1 MTDYPQLTEMGICN
15 PMQIEKYMVNG
26 QPTYD
31 VLRIIYLR
39 KKGSFLPSSR
49 TYKFPRVQKE
59 FSAEGKEGKTTT
71 VMETNPGLRSAID
84 ELKLLLDDKVQKQNV
99 KKALREQISVL
110 EEDIALCSS
119 YMKQLID
126 RL

>member
-1 MTDYPQLTEMGICN
+1 
-15 PMQIEKYMVNG
+15 
-26 QPTYD
+26 
-31 VLRIIYLR
+31 
-39 KKGSFLPSSR
+39 
-49 TYKFPRVQKE
+49 
-59 FSAEGKEGKTTT
+59 
-71 VMETNPGLRSAID
+71 METNPGLRSAID